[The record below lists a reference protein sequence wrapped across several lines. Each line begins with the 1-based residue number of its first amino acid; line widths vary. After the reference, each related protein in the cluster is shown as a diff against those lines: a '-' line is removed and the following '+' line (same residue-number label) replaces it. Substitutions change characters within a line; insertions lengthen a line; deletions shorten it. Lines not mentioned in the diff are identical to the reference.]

1 MAFEFLRAE
10 NNASPI
16 EKEIVATNG
25 TTYNHGCLVS
35 FGSAGTATV
44 TTGTVKP
51 EFVYTGKDTTAKTGD
66 ILAVVPVLPEYEFET
81 TMYGD
86 GSALKAGAKVTIHT
100 DGAQA
105 TATTTSGVFELLS
118 AGATSGGKVAGR
130 FA

>member
-1 MAFEFLRAE
+1 MAFEFLRSE

-25 TTYNHGCLVS
+25 TTYNHGVLVS

-44 TTGTVKP
+44 TTGTAVP
-51 EFVYTGKDTTAKTGD
+51 EFVYAGKDITAKTGD
-66 ILAVVPVLPEYEFET
+66 KLAVIPVLPEYEFET
-81 TMYGD
+81 TVYGD
-86 GSALKAGAKVTIHT
+86 ASAVKAGAKVTIHT

-105 TATTTSGVFELLS
+105 TATTTSGVFQLLT
-118 AGATSGGKVAGR
+118 AGGASGSKVVGR